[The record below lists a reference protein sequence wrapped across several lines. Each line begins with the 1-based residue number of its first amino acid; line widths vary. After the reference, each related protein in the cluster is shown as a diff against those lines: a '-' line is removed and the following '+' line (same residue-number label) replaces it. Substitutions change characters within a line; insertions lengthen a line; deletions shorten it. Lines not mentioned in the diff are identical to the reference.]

1 MSGGDWT
8 DAENDLI
15 VGDYLDMLADDLAGR
30 PYNKAAHN
38 RALQVLLPGRSH
50 TSIEFKHRNISAVM
64 QVLNQPWIQGYLP
77 AYAFQTRLI
86 DAVLKRLGELRG
98 SAFTSKAEQPGSA
111 DGEGRVLF
119 FAPPPPFLN
128 RPLLD
133 PSRAEALARRFDP
146 AEADARNRKLGRDGE
161 ALVLDFERWT
171 LRRSGRDDLAA
182 QVRWTS
188 QEDGDGA
195 GYDIASFRPD
205 GRPRLVEVKTTN
217 GWERSAF
224 HITRNELAVANDNR
238 DAWRLV
244 RVWNF
249 AREPRAF
256 ELAPPLDAHVSLSPT
271 SFLARFA

>member
-15 VGDYLDMLADDLAGR
+15 VGDYLDMLAEDLAGR

-50 TSIEFKHRNISAVM
+50 KSIEFKHRNISAVM

-77 AYAFQTRLI
+77 AYAFQARLI
-86 DAVLKRLGELRG
+86 DAVLKRLGEVG
-98 SAFTSKAEQPGSA
+98 SYASTARTDRPGPVA
-111 DGEGRVLF
+111 GEMRALF
-119 FAPPPPFLN
+119 LSPPPPPLN
-128 RPLLD
+128 RPVLD
-133 PSRAEALARRFDP
+133 RTRADALARRFDP
-146 AEADARNRKLGRDGE
+146 AEADARNRELGRDGE

-171 LRRSGRDDLAA
+171 LRRSGREDLAA

-188 QEDGDGA
+188 QEDGDGV

-256 ELAPPLDAHVSLSPT
+256 ELAPPLDAHVSLTPT

>member
-8 DAENDLI
+8 DVENDLI
-15 VGDYLDMLADDLAGR
+15 VDDYLDMLAEDLAGR

-50 TSIEFKHRNISAVM
+50 KSIEFKHRNISAVM
-64 QVLNQPWIQGYLP
+64 QVLNQPWITGYLP
-77 AYAFQTRLI
+77 AYRFQARLI
-86 DAVLKRLGELRG
+86 DAVLRHLNQVAVPRQTVATGTRDAAALYLG
-98 SAFTSKAEQPGSA
+98 
-111 DGEGRVLF
+111 
-119 FAPPPPFLN
+119 PPPLALN
-128 RPLLD
+128 RPVLD
-133 PSRAEALARRFDP
+133 ATRKAEVERRFDP
-146 AEADARNRKLGRDGE
+146 AEADARNRELGRAGE
-161 ALVLDFERWT
+161 ALVLDFERHV
-171 LRRSGRDDLAA
+171 LRRSGRRDLAEK
-182 QVRWTS
+182 VRWTS

-195 GYDIASFRPD
+195 GYDIASFMPD

-224 HITRNELAVANDNR
+224 HITRNELEVANDNR

-256 ELAPPLDAHVSLSPT
+256 ELAPPLDAHVHLTPT
-271 SFLARFA
+271 SFLARFG

>member
-15 VGDYLDMLADDLAGR
+15 VGDYLDMLAEDLAGR

-38 RALQVLLPGRSH
+38 RALQARLPARSRG
-50 TSIEFKHRNISAVM
+50 SIEWKHQNISAILRGM
-64 QVLNQPWIQGYLP
+64 GEDWLRGYKP
-77 AYAFQTRLI
+77 AVDFQESLI
-86 DAVLKRLGELRG
+86 DAVIRHPRRKAIYTRPEALPRAARE
-98 SAFTSKAEQPGSA
+98 TS
-111 DGEGRVLF
+111 L
-119 FAPPPPFLN
+119 PFLSSPPLPQN
-128 RPLLD
+128 RDILP
-133 PSRAEALARRFDP
+133 EKQQKALARRFDP
-146 AEADARNRKLGRDGE
+146 AEADARNRELGRDGE
-161 ALVLDFERWT
+161 AVVLDFERWT
-171 LRRSGRDDLAA
+171 LRRSGREDLAA

-256 ELAPPLDAHVSLSPT
+256 ELAPPLDAHVSLTPT

>member
-15 VGDYLDMLADDLAGR
+15 VSDYLDMLAEDLAGR
-30 PYNKAAHN
+30 PYNKAALN
-38 RALQVLLPGRSH
+38 RALQARLPGR
-50 TSIEFKHRNISAVM
+50 TRGAIEWKHQNISAILRGM
-64 QVLNQPWIQGYLP
+64 NKPWIPGYRP
-77 AYAFQTRLI
+77 AVDFQESLI
-86 DAVLKRLGELRG
+86 EAVLRSHHRRPISLQTGGRPKRVHDAA
-98 SAFTSKAEQPGSA
+98 S
-111 DGEGRVLF
+111 LF
-119 FAPPPPFLN
+119 ISPPPLPLN
-128 RPLLD
+128 RDVLEEKQ
-133 PSRAEALARRFDP
+133 RTALARRFDP
-146 AEADARNRKLGRDGE
+146 AEADARNRELGRGGE

-188 QEDGDGA
+188 QEDGDGV

-256 ELAPPLDAHVSLSPT
+256 ELAPPLDVHVSLTPT

>member
-38 RALQVLLPGRSH
+38 RALQVRLPGRSH
-50 TSIEFKHRNISAVM
+50 KSIEFKHRNISAVM

-98 SAFTSKAEQPGSA
+98 PAFTSKAEQPGSA
-111 DGEGRVLF
+111 DGVGRVLF

-133 PSRAEALARRFDP
+133 PNRAEALARRFDP
-146 AEADARNRKLGRDGE
+146 AEADARNRVLGRDGE

-256 ELAPPLDAHVSLSPT
+256 ELAPPLDAQVSLTPT

>member
-1 MSGGDWT
+1 MSGGGDWS

-15 VGDYLDMLADDLAGR
+15 VGDYFDMLADDLAGR

-38 RALQVLLPGRSH
+38 RGLQARLPARSRG
-50 TSIEFKHRNISAVM
+50 SIEWKHQNISAILRGM
-64 QVLNQPWIQGYLP
+64 GEDWLRGYKP
-77 AYAFQTRLI
+77 AVDFQESLI
-86 DAVLKRLGELRG
+86 DAVIRHPKRN
-98 SAFTSKAEQPGSA
+98 AIYSK
-111 DGEGRVLF
+111 R
-119 FAPPPPFLN
+119 
-128 RPLLD
+128 
-133 PSRAEALARRFDP
+133 EALPSAARETSLLFLSSPPLPQNRDVLPEKQRKALDRRFDP
-146 AEADARNRKLGRDGE
+146 AEADARNRELGRDGE

-195 GYDIASFRPD
+195 GYDISSFTPD

-238 DAWRLV
+238 ESWRLV

-256 ELAPPLDAHVSLSPT
+256 ELAPPLDAHVSLTPT